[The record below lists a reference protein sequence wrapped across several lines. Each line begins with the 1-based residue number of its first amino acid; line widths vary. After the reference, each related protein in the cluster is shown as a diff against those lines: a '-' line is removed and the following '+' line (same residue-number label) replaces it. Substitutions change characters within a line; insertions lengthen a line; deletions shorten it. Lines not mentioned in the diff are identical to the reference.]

1 MRLFAFFAVLLLTS
15 PAFAQLVAP
24 LAIDGRVACVQGL
37 TGIGRP
43 QSWKAI
49 ADPGALGGWAIAE
62 TTGDTTDLHFPLCI
76 STQTVALDVDA
87 TLRFKPISGS
97 AARTA
102 GLVLR
107 AQNANDYYVVAANA
121 LDGSVRL
128 YRMQGGRR
136 AQLAVKETPISTG
149 QWHELRVVL
158 VRNDFRVW
166 LDRIELFKASDG
178 SLPVPGAVGV
188 WSQSD
193 SIVHFGALAV
203 APPRPRETGN

>member
-1 MRLFAFFAVLLLTS
+1 MRLLVFAAVVMLS
-15 PAFAQLVAP
+15 CPVFAQPIAP
-24 LAIDGRVACVQGL
+24 LAIDGRVACVQGM

-43 QSWKAI
+43 PSWKAI
-49 ADPGALGGWAIAE
+49 ADPDALGGWAISE

-76 STQTVALDVDA
+76 STQTEALDIDA
-87 TLRFKPISGS
+87 TLRFKPISGT

-102 GLVLR
+102 GIVLR

-136 AQLAVKETPISTG
+136 AQLAVKDTPIATG
-149 QWHELRVVL
+149 QWHDLRVVL
-158 VRNDFRVW
+158 VGNDFRVS
-166 LDRIELFKASDG
+166 LDRTELFKATDR
-178 SLPVPGAVGV
+178 SLPLPGAVGV

-193 SIVHFGALAV
+193 SVVRFGSLV
-203 APPRPRETGN
+203 VGAPS